1 MLMQVGVQSDR
12 QPGAIPGSDIDLGA
26 LRHALWSKKS
36 LILGLTLLAAAI
48 AFLAVNLVTP
58 RYKSEARVLLEM
70 RENIFFR
77 PDAEKMTER
86 VATVDQEAVTSQV
99 QLILS
104 RDLAREVIKKLN
116 LGEKPEFD
124 PVLRGSGLWRSMLSL
139 TGIIKDPLG
148 MTHEERVYR
157 SYYERLSAFQVE
169 KTRVIA
175 IEFESQD
182 PQLAAQVANCVA
194 DTYLRFQQAA
204 KQDQTRA
211 AGTWLS
217 GEIERLRTNLAQAEA
232 KVEQYRSKTNLFIGN
247 NNTTLSNQQL
257 GDFNG
262 QLAAASAQKADA
274 EAKAKLIRNALKA
287 GTPIEFSDITNS
299 ELMRRLSEQQVTLR
313 AQLAEQSSTLLD
325 QHPRIKELRA
335 QIADLE
341 RQMRG
346 EADRLAR
353 SLEND
358 AKLASSKVDELG
370 LVLDALKR
378 QAASTNEQD
387 VQLRALERDAK
398 SQRDLLESYLAKFR
412 EASARDSLGAAAP
425 DARIIS
431 TAAVSTTPAWPKKLP
446 TILVAALATFVLSS
460 AIIMSNALLRA
471 PPMQA
476 GDGVG
481 DLASMLSS
489 VSERVAGAI
498 PVARAVRHTRAGV
511 SARTETL
518 ERLGREL
525 NTAGEGD
532 CRICVMGTA
541 RNVGTTMTAIALARS
556 LAQRSSVALIELAI
570 TSPNLSVIAS
580 DPGAPG
586 LSELVQGAATFG
598 QIITRDRYSRAH
610 LIMAGCA
617 AMDAATLMQSPQ
629 LSIAI
634 EALARS
640 YDHFVIDAGAAD
652 DIPLERLAALAP
664 RAVMVADDLGNPAT
678 TFARERLL
686 KAGFVS
692 VSILADAPPP
702 SSETG
707 TTAAKAA
714 A

>member
-1 MLMQVGVQSDR
+1 MCALVGLLMQAGVQSDR

-26 LRHALWSKKS
+26 LRHALWSKRS
-36 LILGLTLLAAAI
+36 LILGLTLVAAAI
-48 AFLAVNLVTP
+48 AFVAVNLITP
-58 RYKSEARVLLEM
+58 RYKSEARVLVEM

-77 PDAEKMTER
+77 PDAEKMSER
-86 VATVDQEAVTSQV
+86 VTTVDQEAVTSQV

-124 PVLRGSGLWRSMLSL
+124 PVLRSASLWRGVFSL
-139 TGIIKDPLG
+139 TGIVKDPLG

-217 GEIERLRTNLAQAEA
+217 GEIERLRTNLAQAET

-262 QLAAASAQKADA
+262 QLAAARAQKADA

-370 LVLDALKR
+370 LALDALKR
-378 QAASTNEQD
+378 RATSTNEQD

-412 EASARDSLGAAAP
+412 EAAARDSLGAAAP

-471 PPMQA
+471 VPMQA
-476 GDGVG
+476 GDGIG
-481 DLASMLSS
+481 DLASMLAS
-489 VSERVAGAI
+489 VSQRAAGAI
-498 PVARAVRHTRAGV
+498 PVARAVSHARAGV
-511 SARTETL
+511 SARMETL

-525 NTAGEGD
+525 NAAGEGGR
-532 CRICVMGTA
+532 RICVIGAA

-556 LAQRSSVALIELAI
+556 LAQRSSVALVELAV

-580 DPGAPG
+580 DPAAPG

-610 LIMAGCA
+610 LIMA
-617 AMDAATLMQSPQ
+617 
-629 LSIAI
+629 
-634 EALARS
+634 R
-640 YDHFVIDAGAAD
+640 V
-652 DIPLERLAALAP
+652 
-664 RAVMVADDLGNPAT
+664 
-678 TFARERLL
+678 
-686 KAGFVS
+686 
-692 VSILADAPPP
+692 APP
-702 SSETG
+702 
-707 TTAAKAA
+707 
-714 A
+714 

>member
-1 MLMQVGVQSDR
+1 V
-12 QPGAIPGSDIDLGA
+12 
-26 LRHALWSKKS
+26 
-36 LILGLTLLAAAI
+36 
-48 AFLAVNLVTP
+48 
-58 RYKSEARVLLEM
+58 
-70 RENIFFR
+70 
-77 PDAEKMTER
+77 
-86 VATVDQEAVTSQV
+86 
-99 QLILS
+99 
-104 RDLAREVIKKLN
+104 
-116 LGEKPEFD
+116 
-124 PVLRGSGLWRSMLSL
+124 LSL

-262 QLAAASAQKADA
+262 QLAAARAQKADA

-412 EASARDSLGAAAP
+412 EASARDSIGAAAP

-446 TILVAALATFVLSS
+446 TILVAALATLVLSS

-471 PPMQA
+471 VPMQA
-476 GDGVG
+476 GDGIG
-481 DLASMLSS
+481 DLASMLAS
-489 VSERVAGAI
+489 VSERAAGAI
-498 PVARAVRHTRAGV
+498 PVARAVTRAGV

-525 NTAGEGD
+525 DAAGEGD
-532 CRICVMGTA
+532 RRICVIGAA

-556 LAQRSSVALIELAI
+556 LAQHSSVALIELAV

-580 DPGAPG
+580 DPAAPG

-610 LIMAGCA
+610 LIMAGGA

-634 EALARS
+634 EALGRS

-652 DIPLERLAALAP
+652 DIPLERFAALAP

-678 TFARERLL
+678 ALTRERLL
-686 KAGFVS
+686 KAGFVNVS
-692 VSILADAPPP
+692 VLADAPPV

-707 TTAAKAA
+707 TPAAKAA

>member
-1 MLMQVGVQSDR
+1 MCALVGMLMQAGVQSDR

-26 LRHALWSKKS
+26 LRHALWSKRS
-36 LILGLTLLAAAI
+36 LIL
-48 AFLAVNLVTP
+48 
-58 RYKSEARVLLEM
+58 S
-70 RENIFFR
+70 
-77 PDAEKMTER
+77 ER
-86 VATVDQEAVTSQV
+86 VTTVDQEAVTSQV

-124 PVLRGSGLWRSMLSL
+124 PVLRSASLWRGVFSL
-139 TGIIKDPLG
+139 TGIVKDPLG

-194 DTYLRFQQAA
+194 DTYLRFQQVA

-217 GEIERLRTNLAQAEA
+217 GEIERLRTNLAQAET

-262 QLAAASAQKADA
+262 QLAAARAQKADA

-370 LVLDALKR
+370 LALDALKR
-378 QAASTNEQD
+378 QATSTNEQD

-471 PPMQA
+471 VPMQA
-476 GDGVG
+476 GDGIG
-481 DLASMLSS
+481 DLASMLAS
-489 VSERVAGAI
+489 VSQRAAGAI
-498 PVARAVRHTRAGV
+498 PVARAVSHARAGV
-511 SARTETL
+511 SARMETL

-525 NTAGEGD
+525 NAAGEGGR
-532 CRICVMGTA
+532 RICVIGAA

-556 LAQRSSVALIELAI
+556 LAQPLQR
-570 TSPNLSVIAS
+570 
-580 DPGAPG
+580 
-586 LSELVQGAATFG
+586 
-598 QIITRDRYSRAH
+598 RA
-610 LIMAGCA
+610 
-617 AMDAATLMQSPQ
+617 
-629 LSIAI
+629 
-634 EALARS
+634 R
-640 YDHFVIDAGAAD
+640 
-652 DIPLERLAALAP
+652 
-664 RAVMVADDLGNPAT
+664 
-678 TFARERLL
+678 
-686 KAGFVS
+686 
-692 VSILADAPPP
+692 
-702 SSETG
+702 
-707 TTAAKAA
+707 
-714 A
+714 

>member
-1 MLMQVGVQSDR
+1 MCALVGMLMQAGVQSDR

-26 LRHALWSKKS
+26 LRHALWSKRS
-36 LILGLTLLAAAI
+36 LILGLTLVAAAI
-48 AFLAVNLVTP
+48 AFVAVNLITP
-58 RYKSEARVLLEM
+58 RYKSEARVLVEM

-77 PDAEKMTER
+77 PDAEKMSER
-86 VATVDQEAVTSQV
+86 VTTVDQEAVTSQV

-124 PVLRGSGLWRSMLSL
+124 PVLRSASLWRGVFSL
-139 TGIIKDPLG
+139 TGIVKDPLG

-182 PQLAAQVANCVA
+182 PNLAAQVANCVA

-217 GEIERLRTNLAQAEA
+217 GEIERLRTNLAQAET

-262 QLAAASAQKADA
+262 QLAAARAQKADA

-370 LVLDALKR
+370 LALDALKR
-378 QAASTNEQD
+378 RATSTNEQD

-471 PPMQA
+471 VPMQA
-476 GDGVG
+476 GDGIG
-481 DLASMLSS
+481 DLASMLAS
-489 VSERVAGAI
+489 VSQRAAGAI
-498 PVARAVRHTRAGV
+498 PVARAVSHARAGV
-511 SARTETL
+511 SARMETL

-525 NTAGEGD
+525 NAAGEGGR
-532 CRICVMGTA
+532 RICVIGAA

-556 LAQRSSVALIELAI
+556 LAQRSSVALVELAV

-580 DPGAPG
+580 DPAAPG

-610 LIMAGCA
+610 LIMA
-617 AMDAATLMQSPQ
+617 
-629 LSIAI
+629 
-634 EALARS
+634 R
-640 YDHFVIDAGAAD
+640 V
-652 DIPLERLAALAP
+652 
-664 RAVMVADDLGNPAT
+664 
-678 TFARERLL
+678 
-686 KAGFVS
+686 
-692 VSILADAPPP
+692 APP
-702 SSETG
+702 
-707 TTAAKAA
+707 
-714 A
+714 